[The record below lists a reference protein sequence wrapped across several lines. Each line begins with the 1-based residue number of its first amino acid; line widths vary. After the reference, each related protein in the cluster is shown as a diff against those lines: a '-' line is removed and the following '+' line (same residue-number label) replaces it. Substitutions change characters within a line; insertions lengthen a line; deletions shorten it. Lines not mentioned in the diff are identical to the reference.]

1 MEQLTFFKINK
12 PERILN
18 AVHKENIVVD
28 NIEEIN
34 TDGIQQQKRDIS
46 KFLVENN
53 IPKSYTRQVHMK
65 NDYIYGNKKMYNTFY
80 YDGFYIEGYK
90 IKYTHDNI
98 YCYWEYRLDDTA
110 CTKYITAK
118 LKELYMLLKDKFDV
132 VPVVTHMGNLIDKN
146 KGYNKISYLE
156 ITKNKELLNKEL
168 ELVNEL
174 ENKLTDY
181 ICEFRYEEE

>member
-53 IPKSYTRQVHMK
+53 IR
-65 NDYIYGNKKMYNTFY
+65 
-80 YDGFYIEGYK
+80 
-90 IKYTHDNI
+90 
-98 YCYWEYRLDDTA
+98 
-110 CTKYITAK
+110 
-118 LKELYMLLKDKFDV
+118 
-132 VPVVTHMGNLIDKN
+132 
-146 KGYNKISYLE
+146 
-156 ITKNKELLNKEL
+156 
-168 ELVNEL
+168 
-174 ENKLTDY
+174 
-181 ICEFRYEEE
+181 EFRYEEE